1 MNDLTQA
8 NKIIKMIKNRD
19 SVIFTDASYVNIP
32 NGASSAGAFV
42 IILRKKD
49 HKANI
54 LSWSLTKIKCVVK
67 STIAA
72 KD

>member
-32 NGASSAGAFV
+32 NEASSAGAF
-42 IILRKKD
+42 IILCKKD